1 MEYSNE
7 SFEEGEETFHMLENV
22 IKENQVHITW
32 EDFDILS
39 FIGKGNLGEV
49 FAAHLP

>member
-1 MEYSNE
+1 MMEYSNE
-7 SFEEGEETFHMLENV
+7 SNDGEETFQLLENV
-22 IKENQVHITW
+22 INENKAQVTW

-49 FAAHLP
+49 FAAHL